1 MGATKTPSQA
11 AKSELEEIHE
21 LALERREL
29 LAKGVKEDSARLRE
43 IEDRIKDC
51 VDDAGGPISD
61 EALGIALDY
70 NRKVRKVW
78 NIDRLKEVL
87 APADLAELL
96 DTVVMP
102 QVLKEMVKAGRYT
115 ERQLR
120 DCFDEQP
127 IRGSIIETPLRAV
140 PSTRGRTRSGSRR
153 R

>member
-1 MGATKTPSQA
+1 MGTRKTPSQA
-11 AKSELEEIHE
+11 AKSELEEVHE

-29 LAKGVKEDSARLRE
+29 LAKGVKEDSQRLRE

-51 VDDAGGPISD
+51 VDDAGGPIPD

-87 APADLAELL
+87 SPDDLAEIL
-96 DTVVMP
+96 DTVVTP
-102 QVLKEMVKAGRYT
+102 QVLKEMVKAGLYT

-140 PSTRGRTRSGSRR
+140 PSTRRRPRSRSVRR
-153 R
+153 